1 MEHTHVFMRLWEQR
15 CIKQEGFFPTL
26 VYPTLPYPKYRGR
39 FSETE
44 LLPKISTLRLKGKQ
58 FCGDKGKF
66 VAVSNTL
73 RQI

>member
-44 LLPKISTLRLKGKQ
+44 RLPKIFT
-58 FCGDKGKF
+58 
-66 VAVSNTL
+66 
-73 RQI
+73 